1 MARAQTRHVSLRV
14 DAPTLDELDR
24 LAGQTGQSRN
34 ALAARYITEGVRR
47 DEFPQITFRDAAL
60 GRRAVVQGT
69 RLDIWQV
76 IETIRNHGNSVV
88 DAAAYLNL
96 PAERVQAAVRY
107 YAAHRDEVD
116 EIAAREAATA
126 ERAEQL
132 WRDAQQ
138 ILAS

>member
-34 ALAARYITEGVRR
+34 ALAARYIAEGVRR

-116 EIAAREAATA
+116 EIAARETATA